1 MMGLMKYDSP
11 ILSVVFAIVLFA
23 GAIALDAFGI
33 SILPWWGSAAF
44 LVFAI
49 ALAAVNPFAAFA
61 LAAGTIA
68 METVS
73 VLPESFG
80 PALRPYLVFA
90 VSALAVYSLQF
101 TVYRLQ
107 GGKTENGEFRL
118 PRICLPDVGVLF
130 VAFGGFAAAMF
141 SPEPAESFRLSV
153 IFLSFVLLYT
163 AARIF
168 IRSME
173 DVRRIAPAFFT
184 GAFLVS
190 VFAILQ
196 NLAFLHDWGIWQEV
210 MPGRPNA
217 FFSEPDWLG
226 MFVAIGLLVLWVCG
240 ERLSGI
246 FFPRQVQTFFCGV
259 LGRYLSFPLLSFVIT
274 TALLITVSR
283 SAWLAAAAG
292 TVILIAAALWRY
304 RLNALKRFVWPAVSV
319 LAVILAVQ
327 WVPLTNFELGNRA
340 QSSVSGLQEI
350 TISCERDGVLPERI
364 ADVSE
369 LASYGCRH
377 IDLEEI
383 AGERERGAVVTRIA
397 REDPNAQERKGVW
410 EKSLSALAERPFAGI
425 GWGGIAPM
433 LGQDPR
439 GEDLNASNIFLE
451 VWLGAGAFG
460 ILGLLLA
467 FGWMAFWA
475 VRMIVSKD
483 ERLFRIGVLT
493 GSVLA
498 AAAVFNLFNAA
509 VFLGI
514 FWLWLGVS
522 AGVLARGRNRE

>member
-1 MMGLMKYDSP
+1 
-11 ILSVVFAIVLFA
+11 
-23 GAIALDAFGI
+23 
-33 SILPWWGSAAF
+33 
-44 LVFAI
+44 
-49 ALAAVNPFAAFA
+49 
-61 LAAGTIA
+61 
-68 METVS
+68 
-73 VLPESFG
+73 
-80 PALRPYLVFA
+80 
-90 VSALAVYSLQF
+90 
-101 TVYRLQ
+101 
-107 GGKTENGEFRL
+107 
-118 PRICLPDVGVLF
+118 
-130 VAFGGFAAAMF
+130 
-141 SPEPAESFRLSV
+141 
-153 IFLSFVLLYT
+153 
-163 AARIF
+163 
-168 IRSME
+168 
-173 DVRRIAPAFFT
+173 
-184 GAFLVS
+184 
-190 VFAILQ
+190 
-196 NLAFLHDWGIWQEV
+196 
-210 MPGRPNA
+210 
-217 FFSEPDWLG
+217 
-226 MFVAIGLLVLWVCG
+226 
-240 ERLSGI
+240 
-246 FFPRQVQTFFCGV
+246 
-259 LGRYLSFPLLSFVIT
+259 
-274 TALLITVSR
+274 
-283 SAWLAAAAG
+283 
-292 TVILIAAALWRY
+292 
-304 RLNALKRFVWPAVSV
+304 
-319 LAVILAVQ
+319 
-327 WVPLTNFELGNRA
+327 
-340 QSSVSGLQEI
+340 VSGLQEI